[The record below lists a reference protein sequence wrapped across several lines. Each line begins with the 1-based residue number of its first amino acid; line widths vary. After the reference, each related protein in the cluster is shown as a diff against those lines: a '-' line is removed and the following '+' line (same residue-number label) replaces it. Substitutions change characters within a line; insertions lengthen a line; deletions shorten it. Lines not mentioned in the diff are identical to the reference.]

1 MSETGPGRA
10 PKKILLYRLG
20 SLGDTVVALP
30 AFHLVERAFPE
41 AERRLLTSFPPNAKA
56 PASSAVL
63 EGTGLTHGYF
73 RYNYGTRNV
82 VELIRLWWQL
92 LRWRPDVLVY
102 MSGRSSIA
110 AARRNALFLKLCGA
124 PHMVG
129 VPLTEEMQ
137 HCRREPD
144 LAEVTAYERGQMYE
158 HESARLVRNLAE
170 LGDARL
176 DDPESWD
183 LRLTPAERVRAA
195 EALASLSGAPFFAV
209 SFGTKNQSNDWEPQN
224 WHALLARMAVAY
236 PGHGL
241 VLCGAPV
248 EAELSEAAAGIW
260 RQHSQHSALNLCGQL
275 SPRESA
281 AVFERAQAFLGHDS
295 GPMHLAAAV
304 QTPCVGIYG
313 SRNFA
318 GIWFPYGKKHRVLY
332 HHVDCEGCRLQTCIV
347 EQKKCVLSITAD
359 EVLAALA
366 KTLPIDNG
374 TTIEVI

>member
-1 MSETGPGRA
+1 MSETGPVHA
-10 PKKILLYRLG
+10 PKKVLLYRLG

-30 AFHLVERAFPE
+30 AFHLVERAFPG

-56 PASSAVL
+56 PPSSAIL
-63 EGTGLTHGYF
+63 DGTGLTHGYF
-73 RYNYGTRNV
+73 RYNYGTRNIA
-82 VELIRLWWQL
+82 ELARLWWQL

-110 AARRNALFLKLCGA
+110 AARRNALFLKLCGV
-124 PHMVG
+124 PRMIG

-144 LAEVTAYERGQMYE
+144 LAEVTVYERGRMYE

-176 DDPESWD
+176 DDAASWD
-183 LRLTPAERVRAA
+183 LRLTPAERARAA
-195 EALASLSGAPFFAV
+195 EALASLHGAPFFAV
-209 SFGTKNQSNDWEPQN
+209 SFGTKNQSNDWEPHN
-224 WHALLARMAVAY
+224 WHALLARMAELY
-236 PGHGL
+236 PEHSL

-248 EAELSEAAAGIW
+248 ETELSEAAAEVW
-260 RQHSQHSALNLCGQL
+260 RHHSARPALNLCGQL

-281 AVFERAQAFLGHDS
+281 AVFERAEVFLGHDS

-304 QTPCVGIYG
+304 QTACVAIYG

-318 GIWFPYGKKHRVLY
+318 GIWFPYGPKHRVLY

-347 EQKKCVLSITAD
+347 ERKKCVLSITID
-359 EVLAALA
+359 EVLAAVA
-366 KTLPIDNG
+366 GVLPRDAA
-374 TTIEVI
+374 TPIEVV